1 MRALTLVVGLLS
13 LVVWLSGQTLGAAA
27 ATRSDPA
34 CLSLLALTALKGNA
48 DKIDRAFAIYRPNV
62 ATRSAALQ
70 SLPIAVRRY
79 RSWASNYRALVRRAN
94 DGYPSR
100 GQTVVTVGVERAC
113 PNSSDPRRREQLLRE
128 AVCAVPIGT
137 TQWILQ
143 PSPPG
148 GPCLELSRQGIHGLR
163 GTRECDL
170 LGPHH
175 KGSTRLAPNDPVR
188 REYRHRLL
196 KSLSDGAK
204 ELRRVGLA
212 RVTKP
217 ARRDRK
223 PWNYHLCEDL
233 TARMPS

>member
-94 DGYPSR
+94 DGYLKSSTLRAVKPSLPSAWS
-100 GQTVVTVGVERAC
+100 GLAQTLQIRADGSSFYARLFAQFLSALRSGSSSQARRAVLALNSQGKEYTASEERA
-113 PNSSDPRRREQLLRE
+113 NAISSARITKAAR
-128 AVCAVPIGT
+128 
-137 TQWILQ
+137 
-143 PSPPG
+143 
-148 GPCLELSRQGIHGLR
+148 
-163 GTRECDL
+163 DL
-170 LGPHH
+170 HQ
-175 KGSTRLAPNDPVR
+175 TIR
-188 REYRHRLL
+188 
-196 KSLSDGAK
+196 SDGNI
-204 ELRRVGLA
+204 VI
-212 RVTKP
+212 
-217 ARRDRK
+217 D
-223 PWNYHLCEDL
+223 C
-233 TARMPS
+233 